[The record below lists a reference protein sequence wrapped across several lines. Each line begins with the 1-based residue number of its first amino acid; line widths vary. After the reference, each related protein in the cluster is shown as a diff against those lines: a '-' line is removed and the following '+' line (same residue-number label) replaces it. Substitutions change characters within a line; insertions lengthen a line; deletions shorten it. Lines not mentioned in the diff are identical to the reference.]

1 MSIVYIGLGSNIG
14 NSEEVIHDALRRME
28 RSGFKIIKVASII
41 RTAPYG
47 GVEQSDFL
55 NTVCS
60 METKLPPVELL
71 KALKKIEHD
80 MGRKPS
86 VRWGPRLIDLD
97 ILLYDDLVLHDNSL
111 EIPHADMLNRR
122 FVLEPLAEIAG
133 DLIHPLS
140 KRTIRKELELLK

>member
-1 MSIVYIGLGSNIG
+1 MSIVYIGLGSNMG
-14 NSEEVIHDALRRME
+14 NSGEIIHDALRRME

-60 METKLPPVELL
+60 IETKLPPVELL

-80 MGRKPS
+80 MGRTPTI
-86 VRWGPRLIDLD
+86 RWGPRLIDLD

-111 EIPHADMLNRR
+111 QIPHADMLNRR

-140 KRTIRKELELLK
+140 KKTIREELKLLK

>member
-60 METKLPPVELL
+60 IETKLPPVELL

-97 ILLYDDLVLHDNSL
+97 ILLYNDLVLHDNSL

-133 DLIHPLS
+133 DLIHPIS
-140 KRTIRKELELLK
+140 QKTIREELELLK